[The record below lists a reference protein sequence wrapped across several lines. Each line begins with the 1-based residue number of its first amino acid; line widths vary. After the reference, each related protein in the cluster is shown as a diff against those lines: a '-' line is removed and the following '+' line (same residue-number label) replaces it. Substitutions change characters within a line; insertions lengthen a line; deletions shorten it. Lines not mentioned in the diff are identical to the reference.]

1 MIHSGLVSI
10 TFRELSP
17 EEIIT
22 LVAQAGLEGIE
33 WGGDIHVPHG
43 DLGQARRVRRM
54 TSEAGLDIPSYGSYY
69 RVGHK
74 EPVPFEQVLETT
86 IELGAPTVRVW
97 AGKRG
102 SEDADA
108 TYRASVV
115 QESQRIAD
123 IAAREGI
130 TVAYEFH
137 QNTLTDTNESA
148 RQLLEAVERDNV
160 KTYWQPPR
168 GSTMSYN
175 LEGLD
180 AVLPWL
186 LNIHVFTWHVIT
198 GERMALADGEVVWRQ
213 YLKKV
218 AATGR
223 EHFAMLEFVE
233 GDKPENFLRDAV
245 TLKRWLSLL
254 DNIERST

>member
-17 EEIIT
+17 EEIIE

-43 DLGQARRVRRM
+43 DLDQARRVRRM
-54 TSEAGLDIPSYGSYY
+54 TLEAGLEIPSYGSYY

-86 IELGAPTVRVW
+86 IELGTPTVRVW
-97 AGKRG
+97 AGKQG
-102 SEDADA
+102 SEESDAA
-108 TYRASVV
+108 YRALVV
-115 QESQRIAD
+115 QESQHIAD
-123 IAAREGI
+123 MAAQEDVTI
-130 TVAYEFH
+130 AYEFH
-137 QNTLTDTNESA
+137 GNTLTDTNDSA
-148 RQLLEAVERDNV
+148 RWLLEAVDRDNV

-175 LEGLD
+175 LEGLE

-186 LNIHVFTWHVIT
+186 LHIHVFTWHIIT
-198 GERMALADGEVVWRQ
+198 GERLPLAEGEVVWKQ
-213 YLKKV
+213 YLQKV
-218 AATGR
+218 ITTGR
-223 EHFAMLEFVE
+223 EHFAMVEFVA
-233 GDKPENFLRDAV
+233 GDSPENFLRDAN
-245 TLKRWLSLL
+245 TLKRWLSSL
-254 DNIERST
+254 DDT